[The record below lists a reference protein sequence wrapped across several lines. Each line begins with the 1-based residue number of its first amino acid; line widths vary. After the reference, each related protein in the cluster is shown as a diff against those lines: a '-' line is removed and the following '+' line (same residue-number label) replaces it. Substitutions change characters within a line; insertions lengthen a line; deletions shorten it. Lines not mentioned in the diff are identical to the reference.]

1 MIRLFLT
8 TASLLLAATS
18 SLAESPEPLDLDEA
32 LARQS
37 VGDLIS
43 AAASAYDCKLAQR
56 SFRKLGDEQKTVYLV
71 EVSADGPECVEAMAL
86 LARHGSTRDFI
97 FRRWQQPADVEG
109 LDPVEGNFGNPIIPE
124 EPTEP

>member
-1 MIRLFLT
+1 MTRLFLT
-8 TASLLLAATS
+8 TASLLLTTATS
-18 SLAESPEPLDLDEA
+18 VAESPEPLDLDEA

-37 VGDLIS
+37 VSDLIS
-43 AAASAYDCKLAQR
+43 GAAAAYDCKLAER
-56 SFRKLGDEQKTVYLV
+56 SFRKLGDEEKTVYLV
-71 EVSADGPECVEAMAL
+71 EVSADGPECAEAMAL

-109 LDPVEGNFGNPIIPE
+109 LDPIEGDFGNPIIPD